1 MAKSV
6 HQRFWSTHKAV
17 SVPDWLYP
25 MLRSVRIDRDEE
37 RELFRRWRELGDKS
51 ALDKII
57 LSNTPAM
64 LQLASKYSGHGIA
77 IEDLLND
84 AVIGAIGA
92 AQTFDV
98 SHADGARFLTF
109 ALYSMWA
116 QIEGAIGDLKGAVRY
131 TRSSAEYAALFRKGT
146 KAAPIQI
153 AVSLDEPVD
162 TSVEGGASRGDMLA
176 DSAPN
181 PEEAVTANDV
191 GTRRS
196 KLIADCVNELP
207 ERLATIIRRRKLAD
221 VPASLRELSTQLG
234 VTRERVRQLEAMAM
248 TQLEGKLRSRDV
260 NESSVDVWLG

>member
-1 MAKSV
+1 MAMCV
-6 HQRFWSTHKAV
+6 HQKFWAKHRPM
-17 SVPDWLYP
+17 SVPDWLRP
-25 MLRSVRIDRDEE
+25 MLRTVRIDRDEE
-37 RELFRRWRELGDKS
+37 TELFRRWRELGDKA

-64 LQLASKYSGHGIA
+64 LQLASKYSGHGIP

-131 TRSSAEYAALFRKGT
+131 TRSSKEYAALFRKG
-146 KAAPIQI
+146 KDAAPIQI
-153 AVSLDEPVD
+153 AVSLDEPAD
-162 TSVEGGASRGDMLA
+162 TSIEGGMTRGEMLQ
-176 DSAPN
+176 DSGPN

-191 GTRRS
+191 GARRS

-207 ERLATIIRRRKLAD
+207 ERMALIIRQRRLAD
-221 VPASLRELSTQLG
+221 VPASLKELSTQLS
-234 VTRERVRQLEAMAM
+234 VTKERVRQLEAIAMA
-248 TQLEGKLRSRDV
+248 QLEAKLRVRDV
-260 NESSVDVWLG
+260 NKSSVGVWLG